1 MYINECVYTYTSNF
15 QEGRELVLAAFLK
28 EPVVIFEPLKNEF
41 RKQKRSVSFENKE
54 HKAMKG

>member
-41 RKQKRSVSFENKE
+41 RKQKAVSALKINSIRQ
-54 HKAMKG
+54 

>member
-1 MYINECVYTYTSNF
+1 M
-15 QEGRELVLAAFLK
+15 LAAFLK